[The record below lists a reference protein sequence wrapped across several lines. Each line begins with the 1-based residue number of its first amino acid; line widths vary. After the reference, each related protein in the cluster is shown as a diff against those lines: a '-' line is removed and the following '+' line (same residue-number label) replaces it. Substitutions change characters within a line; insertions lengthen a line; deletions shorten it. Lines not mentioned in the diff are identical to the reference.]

1 MTGIFKVVLL
11 SICMIVAHGSTAIA
25 SPSFNCAKASLPDEF
40 VICSSNRLSEL
51 DRIVASAYAY
61 LRSSLGSTRVK
72 QIGLPLLRMRQSCK
86 SNFDCIQARQID
98 AIRAYQAAGAPVSL
112 PDWTRPKQAVRSQ
125 TIIKTNV
132 VETTINI
139 DVKGIQAELNS
150 TALQKFVLQ
159 ELLEMQ
165 KLKSASGDQL
175 SAFAIGV
182 LRELSGDIDTQM
194 GKLKKT
200 AQSKYGTSIFPNN
213 ADKEISARDKSRNFP
228 PVPYYVAGQQVVVE
242 FWLEPLVKDTGEL
255 AYRLNFIDPEEE
267 AERITSQFELNL
279 KELAD
284 VRTALSTTYE
294 WSETAKKNKIRRRFK
309 KTAVCFPEAQCVD
322 KVTGNTS
329 TQVDFLIYEDGA
341 TGARIVRN
349 KGAYVQPYNLS
360 IDSVALLGAYLD
372 FVAAAAEAEFNAGS
386 VTEEALNDLFK

>member
-1 MTGIFKVVLL
+1 MEAVGT
-11 SICMIVAHGSTAIA
+11 
-25 SPSFNCAKASLPDEF
+25 
-40 VICSSNRLSEL
+40 
-51 DRIVASAYAY
+51 
-61 LRSSLGSTRVK
+61 
-72 QIGLPLLRMRQSCK
+72 QK

-228 PVPYYVAGQQVVVE
+228 PVPYYVAGQQVVGE

-255 AYRLNFIDPEEE
+255 AYRLDFIDPEEE

-341 TGARIVRN
+341 KYVGQWDDGLRN